1 MLRGFFCIRTVSASV
16 STLSQQAVSSFCCR
30 ILFFFFPLLSFA
42 SLPLSRTALRNAP
55 GDVFSEKESH
65 SLSEHSNRLKTYEN
79 QPGRG
84 AYFRMLC
91 LVGFSEKN
99 IKKPE
104 YLPRLVKKSIRDFI
118 SLRCLCL
125 DEDSQSCNEALC
137 SLFFPLPGE

>member
-1 MLRGFFCIRTVSASV
+1 MSAPASV
-16 STLSQQAVSSFCCR
+16 SALSAEGRFFFLLPDSSF
-30 ILFFFFPLLSFA
+30 LLFPLLSFA
-42 SLPLSRTALRNAP
+42 SLPLSRTAFRNAP
-55 GDVFSEKESH
+55 GDVFSAKENSFFIGIFGCSQNARK
-65 SLSEHSNRLKTYEN
+65 SLWES
-79 QPGRG
+79 G
-84 AYFRMLC
+84 YFSMLC

-125 DEDSQSCNEALC
+125 DEDSQSCNEALY